1 MSEEIKSI
9 FKSRNYW
16 MAFAISFLTLL
27 GYSLSS
33 WLNAV
38 SVGES
43 MEYRE
48 SALSLSV
55 GGIFFGGF
63 MLLFPFCASVAHATS
78 QVDELRS
85 GMARWRVMRGSVARY
100 VGVKA
105 AASMLAAALAT
116 TSAFALHAVIWNGI
130 ALPSDP
136 AAYAVHTIYFSED
149 CVYANLYTV
158 CYGLPMY
165 AAVAAGMAFSAAV
178 WAVTALATA
187 AWSPDKLMAFTIPSF
202 IYYLW
207 SADAAEWFLGLKI
220 PHPASLFNDGLSPER
235 LRAALASYG
244 VLFAVSLAAYC
255 AGCERRLRHA

>member
-1 MSEEIKSI
+1 MFEEELKGSGCKRKKVFKWIYTITINAQTGEMLDPLDTSDKGWGDANYKGFIPWDKVKNEGRTMAEEIKSI

-33 WLNAV
+33 WLNAI

-130 ALPSDP
+130 ALPCDP

-149 CVYANLYTV
+149 CVYADLYTV

-165 AAVAAGMAFSAAV
+165 VAVAV
-178 WAVTALATA
+178 
-187 AWSPDKLMAFTIPSF
+187 AWRF
-202 IYYLW
+202 
-207 SADAAEWFLGLKI
+207 
-220 PHPASLFNDGLSPER
+220 
-235 LRAALASYG
+235 
-244 VLFAVSLAAYC
+244 
-255 AGCERRLRHA
+255 RRRSGR

>member
-1 MSEEIKSI
+1 MAEEIKSI

-33 WLNAV
+33 WLNAI

-105 AASMLAAALAT
+105 AASMLAAAQARWLVPARWRP
-116 TSAFALHAVIWNGI
+116 V
-130 ALPSDP
+130 PS
-136 AAYAVHTIYFSED
+136 
-149 CVYANLYTV
+149 
-158 CYGLPMY
+158 GRRK
-165 AAVAAGMAFSAAV
+165 
-178 WAVTALATA
+178 TAMRIPPRS
-187 AWSPDKLMAFTIPSF
+187 WSRI
-202 IYYLW
+202 
-207 SADAAEWFLGLKI
+207 
-220 PHPASLFNDGLSPER
+220 
-235 LRAALASYG
+235 
-244 VLFAVSLAAYC
+244 
-255 AGCERRLRHA
+255 

>member
-33 WLNAV
+33 WLNAI

-48 SALSLSV
+48 SALCLSV

-105 AASMLAAALAT
+105 AASMLAAALANLSG
-116 TSAFALHAVIWNGI
+116 TSRK
-130 ALPSDP
+130 LP
-136 AAYAVHTIYFSED
+136 
-149 CVYANLYTV
+149 
-158 CYGLPMY
+158 
-165 AAVAAGMAFSAAV
+165 
-178 WAVTALATA
+178 
-187 AWSPDKLMAFTIPSF
+187 
-202 IYYLW
+202 
-207 SADAAEWFLGLKI
+207 
-220 PHPASLFNDGLSPER
+220 
-235 LRAALASYG
+235 
-244 VLFAVSLAAYC
+244 
-255 AGCERRLRHA
+255 

>member
-1 MSEEIKSI
+1 M
-9 FKSRNYW
+9 
-16 MAFAISFLTLL
+16 TLL

-33 WLNAV
+33 WLNAI

-130 ALPSDP
+130 ALPCDP

-149 CVYANLYTV
+149 CVYADLYTV

-165 AAVAAGMAFSAAV
+165 AAVAAGMAF
-178 WAVTALATA
+178 
-187 AWSPDKLMAFTIPSF
+187 

-207 SADAAEWFLGLKI
+207 SADAAEWFLGLSI

-235 LRAALASYG
+235 LCATLASYG

-255 AGCERRLRHA
+255 AGCERRLRYA

>member
-1 MSEEIKSI
+1 MAEEIKSI

-16 MAFAISFLTLL
+16 MAFVISFLTLL

-33 WLNAV
+33 WLNAI

-55 GGIFFGGF
+55 
-63 MLLFPFCASVAHATS
+63 CASVEHATS
-78 QVDELRS
+78 QVDELQS

-130 ALPSDP
+130 ALPCDP

-149 CVYANLYTV
+149 CVYADLYAV

-187 AWSPDKLMAFTIPSF
+187 AWSPDKMMAFTIPSF

-207 SADAAEWFLGLKI
+207 SADAAEWFLGLTI

-235 LRAALASYG
+235 LCATLASYG

>member
-1 MSEEIKSI
+1 MAEEIKSI

-33 WLNAV
+33 WLNAI

-130 ALPSDP
+130 ALPCDP
-136 AAYAVHTIYFSED
+136 EAYA
-149 CVYANLYTV
+149 
-158 CYGLPMY
+158 YGLPMY
-165 AAVAAGMAFSAAV
+165 AAVAAGMGFSAAV

-207 SADAAEWFLGLKI
+207 SADAAEWFLGLNI

>member
-33 WLNAV
+33 WLNAI

-130 ALPSDP
+130 ALPCDP
-136 AAYAVHTIYFSED
+136 AAYDLFFGGLRVCRPVH
-149 CVYANLYTV
+149 
-158 CYGLPMY
+158 GL
-165 AAVAAGMAFSAAV
+165 
-178 WAVTALATA
+178 LR
-187 AWSPDKLMAFTIPSF
+187 
-202 IYYLW
+202 
-207 SADAAEWFLGLKI
+207 SADVCGRRGGHGVFGGGLGG
-220 PHPASLFNDGLSPER
+220 DGAGDGR
-235 LRAALASYG
+235 
-244 VLFAVSLAAYC
+244 VVS
-255 AGCERRLRHA
+255 G

>member
-33 WLNAV
+33 WLNAI

-48 SALSLSV
+48 SALCLSV

-158 CYGLPMY
+158 CHGLPMY
-165 AAVAAGMAFSAAV
+165 AA
-178 WAVTALATA
+178 
-187 AWSPDKLMAFTIPSF
+187 
-202 IYYLW
+202 
-207 SADAAEWFLGLKI
+207 E
-220 PHPASLFNDGLSPER
+220 
-235 LRAALASYG
+235 
-244 VLFAVSLAAYC
+244 
-255 AGCERRLRHA
+255 

>member
-1 MSEEIKSI
+1 MAEEIKSI

-78 QVDELRS
+78 QVDELQS

-130 ALPSDP
+130 ALPCDP

-165 AAVAAGMAFSAAV
+165 AAVAAGMAFSV
-178 WAVTALATA
+178 R
-187 AWSPDKLMAFTIPSF
+187 S
-202 IYYLW
+202 
-207 SADAAEWFLGLKI
+207 G
-220 PHPASLFNDGLSPER
+220 R
-235 LRAALASYG
+235 
-244 VLFAVSLAAYC
+244 
-255 AGCERRLRHA
+255 

>member
-33 WLNAV
+33 WLNAI

-116 TSAFALHAVIWNGI
+116 TSAFARGDLERDCPAVRPSGI
-130 ALPSDP
+130 RR
-136 AAYAVHTIYFSED
+136 AYD
-149 CVYANLYTV
+149 L
-158 CYGLPMY
+158 
-165 AAVAAGMAFSAAV
+165 
-178 WAVTALATA
+178 
-187 AWSPDKLMAFTIPSF
+187 
-202 IYYLW
+202 
-207 SADAAEWFLGLKI
+207 FLGGLRVCQ
-220 PHPASLFNDGLSPER
+220 PVHGLLRPADVCGCRGGHGVFGGGLGGDGAGDGR
-235 LRAALASYG
+235 
-244 VLFAVSLAAYC
+244 VVS
-255 AGCERRLRHA
+255 G

>member
-1 MSEEIKSI
+1 MAEEIKSI

-33 WLNAV
+33 WLNAI

-105 AASMLAAALAT
+105 AASMLAAAQT
-116 TSAFALHAVIWNGI
+116 DEGR
-130 ALPSDP
+130 
-136 AAYAVHTIYFSED
+136 
-149 CVYANLYTV
+149 
-158 CYGLPMY
+158 GLENPTPF
-165 AAVAAGMAFSAAV
+165 FSA
-178 WAVTALATA
+178 
-187 AWSPDKLMAFTIPSF
+187 LMRVPPRSF
-202 IYYLW
+202 
-207 SADAAEWFLGLKI
+207 
-220 PHPASLFNDGLSPER
+220 FNQ
-235 LRAALASYG
+235 
-244 VLFAVSLAAYC
+244 FA
-255 AGCERRLRHA
+255 RR

>member
-1 MSEEIKSI
+1 MAEEIKSI

-16 MAFAISFLTLL
+16 MAFVISFLTLL

-33 WLNAV
+33 WLNAI

-130 ALPSDP
+130 ALPCDP

-149 CVYANLYTV
+149 CVYADLYTV

-207 SADAAEWFLGLKI
+207 SADAAEWFLGLNI

-235 LRAALASYG
+235 LCAALASYG

>member
-1 MSEEIKSI
+1 MAEEIKSI

-78 QVDELRS
+78 QVDELQS

-105 AASMLAAALAT
+105 AASMLAAFRSGILVSAILRTSSLLMVAT
-116 TSAFALHAVIWNGI
+116 LVLLGTPEPDSMLQAFLM
-130 ALPSDP
+130 S
-136 AAYAVHTIYFSED
+136 T
-149 CVYANLYTV
+149 
-158 CYGLPMY
+158 
-165 AAVAAGMAFSAAV
+165 AAG
-178 WAVTALATA
+178 
-187 AWSPDKLMAFTIPSF
+187 
-202 IYYLW
+202 
-207 SADAAEWFLGLKI
+207 
-220 PHPASLFNDGLSPER
+220 
-235 LRAALASYG
+235 G
-244 VLFAVSLAAYC
+244 VLVMKVK
-255 AGCERRLRHA
+255 ERSA

>member
-1 MSEEIKSI
+1 MAEEIKSI

-16 MAFAISFLTLL
+16 MAFVISFLTLL

-78 QVDELRS
+78 QVDELQS

-116 TSAFALHAVIWNGI
+116 TSAFALHAAHYGYVLETGMMTLSGTGEELLSSKSIQE
-130 ALPSDP
+130 
-136 AAYAVHTIYFSED
+136 AY
-149 CVYANLYTV
+149 
-158 CYGLPMY
+158 
-165 AAVAAGMAFSAAV
+165 
-178 WAVTALATA
+178 
-187 AWSPDKLMAFTIPSF
+187 
-202 IYYLW
+202 
-207 SADAAEWFLGLKI
+207 LGRGKK
-220 PHPASLFNDGLSPER
+220 AK
-235 LRAALASYG
+235 
-244 VLFAVSLAAYC
+244 
-255 AGCERRLRHA
+255 HA

>member
-1 MSEEIKSI
+1 MAEEIKSI

-33 WLNAV
+33 WLNAI

-78 QVDELRS
+78 QVDELQS

-130 ALPSDP
+130 ALPCDP
-136 AAYAVHTIYFSED
+136 AAYAVHTIYFSEED
-149 CVYANLYTV
+149 VYKRQLREAYDLTMKILKEHEMPVYDYLYELPRKFSVVYSANPKTNEVLA
-158 CYGLPMY
+158 P
-165 AAVAAGMAFSAAV
+165 AFYNMSV
-178 WAVTALATA
+178 RMKKRG
-187 AWSPDKLMAFTIPSF
+187 P
-202 IYYLW
+202 
-207 SADAAEWFLGLKI
+207 
-220 PHPASLFNDGLSPER
+220 R
-235 LRAALASYG
+235 
-244 VLFAVSLAAYC
+244 
-255 AGCERRLRHA
+255 

>member
-1 MSEEIKSI
+1 MAEEIKSI

-33 WLNAV
+33 WLNAI

-63 MLLFPFCASVAHATS
+63 MLLFPTS

-130 ALPSDP
+130 ALPCDP
-136 AAYAVHTIYFSED
+136 AAYAVHPIYFSED
-149 CVYANLYTV
+149 CVYAELY
-158 CYGLPMY
+158 
-165 AAVAAGMAFSAAV
+165 
-178 WAVTALATA
+178 
-187 AWSPDKLMAFTIPSF
+187 KL
-202 IYYLW
+202 
-207 SADAAEWFLGLKI
+207 
-220 PHPASLFNDGLSPER
+220 
-235 LRAALASYG
+235 
-244 VLFAVSLAAYC
+244 
-255 AGCERRLRHA
+255 

>member
-33 WLNAV
+33 WLNAI

-48 SALSLSV
+48 SALGLSV

-85 GMARWRVMRGSVARY
+85 GMACWRVMRGSVARY

-149 CVYANLYTV
+149 CVYVDLLNHHLILSHNLF
-158 CYGLPMY
+158 GLNLHQI
-165 AAVAAGMAFSAAV
+165 VNIE
-178 WAVTALATA
+178 TIALIRRNTSCRCMRLSRR
-187 AWSPDKLMAFTIPSF
+187 AWRF
-202 IYYLW
+202 
-207 SADAAEWFLGLKI
+207 
-220 PHPASLFNDGLSPER
+220 
-235 LRAALASYG
+235 
-244 VLFAVSLAAYC
+244 
-255 AGCERRLRHA
+255 RRQSGR

>member
-1 MSEEIKSI
+1 MAEEIKSI

-33 WLNAV
+33 WLNAI

-105 AASMLAAALAT
+105 AASMLAAALAKKVLPKPIGMLSLALLLGGAVGNFIDRLLFGFVTDMFAT
-116 TSAFALHAVIWNGI
+116 TFMNFPVFN
-130 ALPSDP
+130 
-136 AAYAVHTIYFSED
+136 
-149 CVYANLYTV
+149 
-158 CYGLPMY
+158 
-165 AAVAAGMAFSAAV
+165 VADIGV
-178 WAVTALATA
+178 VV
-187 AWSPDKLMAFTIPSF
+187 
-202 IYYLW
+202 
-207 SADAAEWFLGLKI
+207 G
-220 PHPASLFNDGLSPER
+220 
-235 LRAALASYG
+235 G
-244 VLFAVSLAAYC
+244 VLLCIHVIFTYSK
-255 AGCERRLRHA
+255 EPKPEEKP

>member
-33 WLNAV
+33 WLNAI

-116 TSAFALHAVIWNGI
+116 TSAFALHAVIWNWI
-130 ALPSDP
+130 ALPCDP

-149 CVYANLYTV
+149 CVYADLYTV

-187 AWSPDKLMAFTIPSF
+187 AWSPDKLMEFPIVKDTTPNMMNPRLYTTSYNKPQGQQFDDTAVLSF
-202 IYYLW
+202 IKLQYT
-207 SADAAEWFLGLKI
+207 
-220 PHPASLFNDGLSPER
+220 
-235 LRAALASYG
+235 
-244 VLFAVSLAAYC
+244 
-255 AGCERRLRHA
+255 

>member
-1 MSEEIKSI
+1 MAEEIKSI

-16 MAFAISFLTLL
+16 MAFVISFLTLL

-33 WLNAV
+33 WLNAI

-63 MLLFPFCASVAHATS
+63 MLLFPFCSIRCSTQPVRWTS
-78 QVDELRS
+78 CK
-85 GMARWRVMRGSVARY
+85 AAWRAGGVMRGSVARY

-130 ALPSDP
+130 ALPCDRP
-136 AAYAVHTIYFSED
+136 HTPCIRFIFRRIACMPTCTRS
-149 CVYANLYTV
+149 
-158 CYGLPMY
+158 
-165 AAVAAGMAFSAAV
+165 
-178 WAVTALATA
+178 ATA
-187 AWSPDKLMAFTIPSF
+187 CRCMRLSRRAWRF
-202 IYYLW
+202 
-207 SADAAEWFLGLKI
+207 
-220 PHPASLFNDGLSPER
+220 
-235 LRAALASYG
+235 
-244 VLFAVSLAAYC
+244 
-255 AGCERRLRHA
+255 RRRSGR

>member
-33 WLNAV
+33 WLNAI

-78 QVDELRS
+78 QVDELQS
-85 GMARWRVMRGSVARY
+85 GMALAGDARLGGAVCRRQGGGLDAGGGAGDDERVCAARGDLERDCPAVRPGGIRRAYDLFFGGLR
-100 VGVKA
+100 VCRPVHGLLRPADVCGCRGGHGV
-105 AASMLAAALAT
+105 
-116 TSAFALHAVIWNGI
+116 FGG
-130 ALPSDP
+130 
-136 AAYAVHTIYFSED
+136 
-149 CVYANLYTV
+149 
-158 CYGLPMY
+158 GLGGDG
-165 AAVAAGMAFSAAV
+165 AG
-178 WAVTALATA
+178 
-187 AWSPDKLMAFTIPSF
+187 
-202 IYYLW
+202 
-207 SADAAEWFLGLKI
+207 
-220 PHPASLFNDGLSPER
+220 DGR
-235 LRAALASYG
+235 
-244 VLFAVSLAAYC
+244 VVS
-255 AGCERRLRHA
+255 G